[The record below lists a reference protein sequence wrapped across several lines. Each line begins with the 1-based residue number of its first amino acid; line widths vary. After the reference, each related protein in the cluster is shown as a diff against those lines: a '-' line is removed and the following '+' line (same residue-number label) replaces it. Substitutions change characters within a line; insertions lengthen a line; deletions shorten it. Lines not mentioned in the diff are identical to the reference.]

1 MIRIM
6 IKYRMEIPEDRLDK
20 YCDRVGLTRATGKRF
35 LKDMAETQG
44 RVEVYNH
51 VDYIINEGR

>member
-20 YCDRVGLTRATGKRF
+20 YCDIVGLTRATGKRF

>member
-6 IKYRMEIPEDRLDK
+6 VKYTMEVTEDKLEK
-20 YCDRVGLTRATGKRF
+20 YCDRVGLTRANGKRF

>member
-6 IKYRMEIPEDRLDK
+6 VKYTMEVTEDKLEK
-20 YCDRVGLTRATGKRF
+20 YCDRVGLPRATGKRF
-35 LKDMAETQG
+35 LKDMAENQG

>member
-6 IKYRMEIPEDRLDK
+6 VKYTMEVTEDKLEK
-20 YCDRVGLTRATGKRF
+20 YCDRGGLTRATGKRF

>member
-6 IKYRMEIPEDRLDK
+6 VKYTMEVPEDKLEK
-20 YCDRVGLTRATGKRF
+20 YCDKVGLTRATGKRF

-51 VDYIINEGR
+51 VDYIINKER